1 MKLLFRTLLF
11 FCLPC
16 FFFAC
21 NQKEEPKV
29 LGSIYG
35 AVKDK
40 ASGEPIRNA
49 HVELMPVGL
58 TIDTGDEGQFEFVKV
73 EEGIY
78 NLFVTKNG
86 YKDYKTSDIVVK
98 GNSNGKPVNIQIEKL
113 PPSLRI
119 VDENG
124 KDINQIV
131 FGDEKDDVIR
141 TFNIF
146 NDGESSLSWQ
156 ITKTVDWIQQIRPDE
171 GSLKLGETQAVIMTI
186 DRALLT
192 GDNNVTTVHVTSNS
206 GSKQIS
212 VSATGVMLPAV
223 EVWSVFDIEY
233 ESANIAINITN
244 TGIPN
249 LSECGIVI
257 STEQMPTIE
266 TAMQNIYRAYD
277 QSGQDRFYYNVDA
290 LRPRTQYFVRAYA
303 VNDEGVAYSKEF
315 SFTTA
320 IPTLPY
326 FELALPY
333 HIYEQGMELIGWLDK
348 VGDPKVLHWGF
359 LISSNT
365 EECPS
370 FENCDEGNLYYYS
383 PSGNVNTGHY
393 VKKVTFDM
401 PNEYHSVV
409 AYATTKFDTVYDQ
422 YFYVIETF
430 CPYIVIGDLAVALED
445 EIAFDGLN
453 AQYPMTH
460 YEAKN
465 QCNNLV
471 IGSYDNWRLP
481 TLDEL
486 KIMYEN
492 RNTIGGFRQ
501 TKYWTS
507 TQNKEDPEREDESA
521 WDNGYATLNFSTG
534 ETYYSSPYVE
544 NYFYVRP
551 VRTIHTS
558 SESNAN
564 QAIYTRIRKIKRGI

>member
-1 MKLLFRTLLF
+1 MKLLFRALLF

-40 ASGEPIRNA
+40 ATGEPIRNA

-171 GSLKLGETQAVIMTI
+171 GSLKAGETQAVIMTI

-244 TGIPN
+244 AGIPKF
-249 LSECGIVI
+249 SECGIVI

-266 TAMQNIYRAYD
+266 TAMQY
-277 QSGQDRFYYNVDA
+277 
-290 LRPRTQYFVRAYA
+290 L
-303 VNDEGVAYSKEF
+303 
-315 SFTTA
+315 
-320 IPTLPY
+320 
-326 FELALPY
+326 
-333 HIYEQGMELIGWLDK
+333 
-348 VGDPKVLHWGF
+348 
-359 LISSNT
+359 
-365 EECPS
+365 
-370 FENCDEGNLYYYS
+370 
-383 PSGNVNTGHY
+383 
-393 VKKVTFDM
+393 
-401 PNEYHSVV
+401 
-409 AYATTKFDTVYDQ
+409 
-422 YFYVIETF
+422 
-430 CPYIVIGDLAVALED
+430 
-445 EIAFDGLN
+445 
-453 AQYPMTH
+453 
-460 YEAKN
+460 
-465 QCNNLV
+465 
-471 IGSYDNWRLP
+471 
-481 TLDEL
+481 
-486 KIMYEN
+486 
-492 RNTIGGFRQ
+492 
-501 TKYWTS
+501 
-507 TQNKEDPEREDESA
+507 
-521 WDNGYATLNFSTG
+521 
-534 ETYYSSPYVE
+534 
-544 NYFYVRP
+544 
-551 VRTIHTS
+551 
-558 SESNAN
+558 
-564 QAIYTRIRKIKRGI
+564 